1 MFSATLHSEEVRSTA
16 SKICQ
21 NPTLVDL
28 KVPSTSTVE
37 LTMSIQPNVGLEYFK
52 RVSHNVWR
60 L

>member
-1 MFSATLHSEEVRSTA
+1 MQVLMFSATLHSEEVRSTA

-28 KVPSTSTVE
+28 KVPLNPYQE
-37 LTMSIQPNVGLEYFK
+37 DCNVLLKLRRPEA
-52 RVSHNVWR
+52 